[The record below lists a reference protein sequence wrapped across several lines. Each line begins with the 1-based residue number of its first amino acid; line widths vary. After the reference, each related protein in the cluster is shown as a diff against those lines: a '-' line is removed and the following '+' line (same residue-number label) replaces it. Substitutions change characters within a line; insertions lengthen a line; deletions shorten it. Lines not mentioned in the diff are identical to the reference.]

1 MEKLDPKVNTKVI
14 LASRPTGYPTE
25 EDFLIVESEI
35 PSLKEGELIVKI
47 DWLSLDPYMR
57 GRMNDAR
64 SYAPS
69 VEVGDVMVGGAVGTV
84 VESRTPLFSV
94 DEVVEGNFGWQSYAL
109 SSGVGLRRVNP
120 MLGPVQSSIGILGM
134 PGLTAYFGLLDVCQ
148 PLAGD
153 TVVISAA
160 SGAVGQVVG
169 QIAKIMGCTVIGTA
183 GTDEKVRYIVDELG
197 FDVGI
202 NYKNENVVNS
212 LDSACPNGIDIYFDN
227 VGGFVTDEV
236 IKRINTGAR
245 IAICGQ
251 ISQYNLREPEL
262 GPRNLFHLTKS
273 QAKMQGFL
281 VFAYEAQYDK
291 ALNRISKWI
300 KAGKLKY
307 REDIVEGIS
316 NAPKTFIGM
325 LQGENL
331 GKTLIK
337 VS

>member
-1 MEKLDPKVNTKVI
+1 MGKFFNCVH
-14 LASRPTGYPTE
+14 
-25 EDFLIVESEI
+25 
-35 PSLKEGELIVKI
+35 
-47 DWLSLDPYMR
+47 SLDKH
-57 GRMNDAR
+57 
-64 SYAPS
+64 
-69 VEVGDVMVGGAVGTV
+69 
-84 VESRTPLFSV
+84 
-94 DEVVEGNFGWQSYAL
+94 
-109 SSGVGLRRVNP
+109 RRKTRP
-120 MLGPVQSSIGILGM
+120 EPIGIGK
-134 PGLTAYFGLLDVCQ
+134 TVC
-148 PLAGD
+148 LF
-153 TVVISAA
+153 
-160 SGAVGQVVG
+160 VG
-169 QIAKIMGCTVIGTA
+169 
-183 GTDEKVRYIVDELG
+183 
-197 FDVGI
+197 
-202 NYKNENVVNS
+202 NS